1 MLVLLP
7 MLIGY
12 FNDCAH
18 ALSLNIATQTKN
30 MGRPSTVAF
39 RKVVPSK
46 KKEFVNLKD
55 LHVSF
60 KAYFESVEF
69 SSSIST
75 TYYLL
80 LY

>member
-1 MLVLLP
+1 
-7 MLIGY
+7 MLIDY
-12 FNDCAH
+12 FNIYAQ
-18 ALSLNIATQTKN
+18 ARSLGVATQTKN
-30 MGRPSTVAF
+30 MERPSTVAF

-60 KAYFESVEF
+60 KAYFVSVEF

-75 TYYLL
+75 MYYLL

>member
-1 MLVLLP
+1 
-7 MLIGY
+7 MLIDY
-12 FNDCAH
+12 FNIYAQ
-18 ALSLNIATQTKN
+18 ARSLGVATQTKN

-75 TYYLL
+75 MYYLL